1 MAFERRL
8 LVLFLIGLWL
18 GLLSVTQNIGGHI
31 LGRIGSTV
39 KSGRLRVLLYFEI

>member
-18 GLLSVTQNIGGHI
+18 GLLSVIQDIGVHK
-31 LGRIGSTV
+31 LGRIGLTV
-39 KSGRLRVLLYFEI
+39 KSGRFGVLL